1 MVEGGAMQSCSILNQ
16 LRPQATSLFT
26 TVSFSNTGPALV
38 RPVGRA
44 GYSQQASLSVSIP
57 LVD

>member
-1 MVEGGAMQSCSILNQ
+1 MQSCSILNQ

-26 TVSFSNTGPALV
+26 TVSFSTGPALV